1 MPRKKRGSLK
11 RERVAEPKYH
21 DMVVSRFITKIMFSG
36 KKSVAEGIVYGA
48 FDVIEKTRKED
59 PVKFFKE
66 ALENIKPVLEV
77 RSRRVGGATYQVPT
91 PVRPARSEA
100 LALRWLHRAAQSR
113 KGMPMAEKLGLELKD
128 VIDGKGIAVKKKD
141 DVLRMA
147 EANKAF
153 AHFRW

>member
-1 MPRKKRGSLK
+1 M
-11 RERVAEPKYH
+11 
-21 DMVVSRFITKIMFSG
+21 SRTGKVGRQHPVKADYLYQSTLVTKLINRLMQRG
-36 KKSVAEGIVYGA
+36 KKSVAEKIVYTA
-48 FDVIEKTRKED
+48 LAKLNPDKT
-59 PVKFFKE
+59 E
-66 ALENIKPVLEV
+66 ARNLLKKAIDSLMPEVEV